1 MEGLAAELGEPAV
14 VEVCCALLGGA
25 APEDHAPAS
34 AVLSGHEAG
43 VEQLRAEGWRDYW
56 WRTWGARG
64 LLHVWSPEATGAVVR
79 GVADRHWRPT
89 EMCLKVAA
97 LRGLAEAADGAVRRA
112 GHDLPRVRATALR
125 MLGRAGDTEHV
136 AVVRAGL
143 EDRDEAVRR
152 AAALALERMV
162 ERLDLPGEQLL

>member
-1 MEGLAAELGEPAV
+1 PPARP
-14 VEVCCALLGGA
+14 L
-25 APEDHAPAS
+25 
-34 AVLSGHEAG
+34 
-43 VEQLRAEGWRDYW
+43 
-56 WRTWGARG
+56 
-64 LLHVWSPEATGAVVR
+64 TG
-79 GVADRHWRPT
+79 
-89 EMCLKVAA
+89 AA
-97 LRGLAEAADGAVRRA
+97 LRARAEAPDGAVRRA